1 MQKNHL
7 NDYKKLMKNSS
18 INQEFLPYAC
28 LTPIFKNWNLVE
40 QAINYDFIL
49 ISVVSLI
56 CNVPQVKEG
65 RVGGCGLKQLQKHPF
80 SPWQLPGPRPPP
92 CWCRPPPGWCW
103 SPRSG
108 PSCPLP
114 CCGWCG
120 TGAAGRLTQTVDPRR
135 GDLQQQIHK

>member
-40 QAINYDFIL
+40 QAINYDIIL

-56 CNVPQVKEG
+56 CNVPQV
-65 RVGGCGLKQLQKHPF
+65 
-80 SPWQLPGPRPPP
+80 
-92 CWCRPPPGWCW
+92 
-103 SPRSG
+103 
-108 PSCPLP
+108 
-114 CCGWCG
+114 
-120 TGAAGRLTQTVDPRR
+120 
-135 GDLQQQIHK
+135 